1 MKYQLLKEVLVLIE
15 KFEEENS
22 TINMHSN
29 QVEGFKE
36 WIAQQAVQPVVEP
49 TWEGK
54 EKGRSP
60 ESVIS
65 TLIVHMNRFAKNYS
79 KAAIWGSDFST
90 QEEFIYLITLKSFG
104 EMTKMELIKRN
115 IHEKPVGI
123 AIVNRLIKQGWIA
136 QKDSQQDRRSKL
148 INITEKGLQ
157 VLEGQMQNIRHAT
170 QIVSGDLTHL
180 EKMELIRLLNK
191 LSDFHQAIYEKN
203 IAPDR
208 LLDELK

>member
-22 TINMHSN
+22 TINMYSN

-36 WIAQQAVQPVVEP
+36 WIAKQAVQPVVEP

-90 QEEFIYLITLKSFG
+90 QDEFIYLITLKSFG

-203 IAPDR
+203 FAPDR